1 MGASTTIEDLDS
13 RYPIGKFTRP
23 ETISAEDR
31 KVAIQ
36 AIAEMPAK
44 LAEALQGLTDAQ
56 LDTPYREGGW
66 TVRQLVHHI
75 ADSHLNALSRIKLA
89 LTEDW
94 PTIYAYDEKAWAEL
108 ADAKA
113 PAAWSL
119 SLLEGLHAR
128 WATLL
133 QSLGEEQWKRGFKHP
148 ERGPMTI
155 ETATL
160 MYAWHSR
167 HHVAH
172 ITKLR
177 ESRGW

>member
-1 MGASTTIEDLDS
+1 MGASAAVEDLDP
-13 RYPIGKFTRP
+13 RYPIGKFQRP

-36 AIAEMPAK
+36 TIAEMPVK
-44 LAEALQGLTDAQ
+44 LADALKGLTEAQ

-66 TVRQLVHHI
+66 TVRQVVHHV

-94 PTIYAYDEKAWAEL
+94 PTIYGYNEKAWAEL

-119 SLLEGLHAR
+119 TLLESLHAR
-128 WATLL
+128 WTMLL
-133 QSLGEEQWKRGFKHP
+133 ESLDDEQWGRGFKHP
-148 ERGPMTI
+148 ERGPMSV

-160 MYAWHSR
+160 LYAWHSR

-177 ESRGW
+177 ENRGW